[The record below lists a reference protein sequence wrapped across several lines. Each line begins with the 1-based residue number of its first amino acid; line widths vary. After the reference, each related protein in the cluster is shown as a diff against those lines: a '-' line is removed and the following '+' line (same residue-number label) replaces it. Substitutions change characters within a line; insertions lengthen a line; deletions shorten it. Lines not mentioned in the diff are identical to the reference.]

1 MKRCFVGLGTNLGDR
16 LVLLR
21 AAAEGLAA
29 TPGARRLSGS
39 GIWET
44 HPLGPGSGPY
54 LNAAVELRYAHEP
67 ERLLERLAAIE
78 DELGRVR
85 RARWGDRRIDLDL
98 LCAFDPRGTELVRAS
113 ERLSLP
119 HPCVHERDF
128 VLQPLVDLDPELR
141 VAGRGCAE
149 SLARI
154 GVAERT
160 LIGRLDTPLLASIGV
175 LE

>member
-1 MKRCFVGLGTNLGDR
+1 MNRCFVGLGTNLGDR
-16 LVLLR
+16 LGLLR

-29 TPGARRLSGS
+29 TPGARRLAAS

-54 LNAAVELRYAHEP
+54 LNAAVVLHYARGP
-67 ERLLERLAAIE
+67 EHLLERLAALE

-85 RARWGDRRIDLDL
+85 RTRWGDRRIDLDL
-98 LCAFDPRGTELVRAS
+98 LCAFDPRGVELVRAS

-141 VAGRGCAE
+141 VAGRRCAE
-149 SLARI
+149 SLARL
-154 GVAERT
+154 GAAQRT
-160 LIGRLDTPLLASIGV
+160 LIGRLDAALLASTSAP
-175 LE
+175 E